1 MVGTLA
7 DPTVGIPGA
16 RTNRNDTG
24 QGREEELPPPLKR
37 LRRTAEAN
45 EIAKHQERQ
54 GPLPLKG
61 EVGGPVIL
69 SSQSPP
75 IEEEEEEEGEGEEEE
90 EEAAEEEE
98 EEKEEETEKEEGAG
112 KEEPMRFIGTGRGR
126 GRRRGSAKSGA
137 ATKKKA
143 RPPTLRLLLRRLRYQ
158 EGSSG

>member
-1 MVGTLA
+1 MVGMVA
-7 DPTVGIPGA
+7 PGA
-16 RTNRNDTG
+16 RTNRKDTG

-61 EVGGPVIL
+61 DVGGPVIL

-75 IEEEEEEEGEGEEEE
+75 IEEEEEEEGEEEE

>member
-7 DPTVGIPGA
+7 DPAVGIPGA

-61 EVGGPVIL
+61 DVGGPVIL

-75 IEEEEEEEGEGEEEE
+75 IEEDEKEEGEEKE
-90 EEAAEEEE
+90 EEATEEEE
-98 EEKEEETEKEEGAG
+98 EEKEQETEQEAGAE

>member
-7 DPTVGIPGA
+7 DPAVGIPGA

-61 EVGGPVIL
+61 DVGGPVIL

-75 IEEEEEEEGEGEEEE
+75 IEEEEEEGGEEE

-112 KEEPMRFIGTGRGR
+112 KEEPIRFIGTGRGH

-137 ATKKKA
+137 TTKKKT
-143 RPPTLRLLLRRLRYQ
+143 RPPTLRLP
-158 EGSSG
+158 